1 MGGLMYKDFVAIKGK
16 RICIILLSAI
26 ALLCILRVIFP
37 GSMAEGMEMVFV
49 NDQGIRINTLDLMFV
64 TPYIC
69 IIFTIVCFIDIWYSR
84 LSEADESCSRIR
96 NYVQKCVSHLR
107 TQSTF
112 FVGFRSL
119 STTFMPIVNGKKL
132 LEKIILQ

>member
-37 GSMAEGMEMVFV
+37 GGMAEGLEMVFV

-64 TPYIC
+64 MPYIC
-69 IIFTIVCFIDIWYSR
+69 IIF
-84 LSEADESCSRIR
+84 
-96 NYVQKCVSHLR
+96 
-107 TQSTF
+107 
-112 FVGFRSL
+112 
-119 STTFMPIVNGKKL
+119 
-132 LEKIILQ
+132 